1 MFCILLQ
8 KNEMFSCS
16 YTFFAKERCISFCSF
31 PFFAKECCV
40 LCVLFHSLEKN
51 GKERNVLL
59 GFISR
64 QKLKKRMEKN
74 VAFFKRM
81 EKNGTFR
88 MEKNVEPNP
97 VVGLELTIL
106 NLPSHM
112 LQPPRLWESW
122 TKHKIHLKQKT
133 NRPLIP
139 RMMNSFFVWMRFLD
153 CTMNLFVLNRF
164 LHCTMHVNTVVHSS
178 SQFRLKDSYIIVWTL
193 LEYSIR
199 RRMQKNSLVTV
210 CSRRIDKDTQ

>member
-1 MFCILLQ
+1 
-8 KNEMFSCS
+8 
-16 YTFFAKERCISFCSF
+16 
-31 PFFAKECCV
+31 
-40 LCVLFHSLEKN
+40 
-51 GKERNVLL
+51 
-59 GFISR
+59 
-64 QKLKKRMEKN
+64 
-74 VAFFKRM
+74 M

-193 LEYSIR
+193 LEYSIS
-199 RRMQKNSLVTV
+199 RRMQKNSLVTE